1 MKHFCRYG
9 AHVAAFF
16 DIDGTLLAGPS
27 LERRFFSALRRCG
40 AISPKNQFLW
50 LARAI
55 RLAPRGL
62 HTILHAN
69 KMYLRQVDVSQ
80 LSGADTLACTEAR
93 RVCANVRRSKTL
105 RPQTRSASAV
115 PFFFPAAIN
124 RAAWH
129 AASGHSIVLVSGTLA
144 PIAHQV
150 AVALTLKL
158 ATRGV
163 SASVGVCA
171 TRLEEI
177 DGRWTGRIIG
187 NAVFGEAKAA
197 AIRRI
202 ALAEGFD
209 LRRCYAYGDR
219 SSDRW
224 MLGAVGRA
232 AAVNP
237 SADLERTALLH
248 DWPVL
253 RWAPPVP

>member
-1 MKHFCRYG
+1 MRYSSRYG
-9 AHVAAFF
+9 ARVAAFF

-27 LERRFFSALRRCG
+27 LERRFFCALRRCA
-40 AISPKNQFLW
+40 AIPPKNQFLW
-50 LARAI
+50 LAHAI

-80 LSGADTLACTEAR
+80 LSSTDTLACLEAQ
-93 RVCANVRRSKTL
+93 RVCGNVSRSQTL
-105 RPQTRSASAV
+105 RPQATSASAA
-115 PFFFPAAIN
+115 PFFPAAID

-158 ATRGV
+158 ASRGV
-163 SASVGVCA
+163 SPSVGFCA
-171 TRLEEI
+171 TRLEQI
-177 DGRWTGRIIG
+177 DGRWTGRIVG

-209 LRRCYAYGDR
+209 LRRCYAYGNR

-224 MLGAVGRA
+224 MLSVVGRA

-237 SADLERTALLH
+237 SGDLVRTALLH

-253 RWAPPVP
+253 RWTPPVA